1 MRTTSSKTS
10 TALQVE
16 VSIDMTEET
25 KKFIA
30 DVLDSE
36 FCFDRQEDGVFYQEI
51 YADYRD
57 SMSNKDASEILS
69 AQDPMQR
76 FWEKMDEWYWNA
88 QLEYEGE
95 VADKV
100 KAALTDDDTGLFPE
114 GLTDEEEQEVDDYL
128 KEIVCFTLPEKH
140 YLKQEFKVNIMVD
153 TGDGNYDHTLNSV
166 YPCYCGRPEDAI
178 DDKAAIVW
186 LTKKQGYTKT
196 QMNNALKKGD
206 IKDPK
211 GYLQSLRQELA
222 NLPSHMS
229 VLTFLA
235 KMTFEELLQLN
246 SYIRLQDRNGRKYDA
261 AKNPDCGYI
270 VIDKKA
276 ETGLYDPWNGGSVFE
291 IELEKDARLPIRFI
305 RSALPDG
312 GDGYS
317 IDSVYGMSGS
327 CWREVVKEIHGI
339 SDERLARESAV

>member
-1 MRTTSSKTS
+1 
-10 TALQVE
+10 
-16 VSIDMTEET
+16 MTEQVKE
-25 KKFIA
+25 FIA

-57 SMSNKDASEILS
+57 VMENKDASEILS

-76 FWEKMDEWYWNA
+76 FWEKLDEWYWQA
-88 QLEYEGE
+88 QSQYEGE

-100 KAALTDDDTGLFPE
+100 KAALADDDTGLFPE

-128 KEIVCFTLPEKH
+128 KEIVCFTMPEKH
-140 YLKQEFKVNIMVD
+140 FLKQEFKVNIMVD

-166 YPCYCGRPEDAI
+166 YPCYCGRPEWTI
-178 DDKAAIVW
+178 DNKAAIVW

-196 QMNNALKKGD
+196 QMNDALKKGD

-235 KMTFEELLQLN
+235 KMTFEELLQVQGGFRDDYYGDSEYVKDMPYCTIHESPLSELRYSGRTALN
-246 SYIRLQDRNGRKYDA
+246 CPNWKPGGEYYTKSQDENGK
-261 AKNPDCGYI
+261 
-270 VIDKKA
+270 
-276 ETGLYDPWNGGSVFE
+276 
-291 IELEKDARLPIRFI
+291 
-305 RSALPDG
+305 
-312 GDGYS
+312 
-317 IDSVYGMSGS
+317 
-327 CWREVVKEIHGI
+327 I
-339 SDERLARESAV
+339 SDYFGKPLVWKDGELIETEGFEF

>member
-1 MRTTSSKTS
+1 MNEKIQR
-10 TALQVE
+10 
-16 VSIDMTEET
+16 
-25 KKFIA
+25 FIT
-30 DVLDSE
+30 DVLDRE
-36 FCFDRQEDGVFYQEI
+36 LYFDRQKDGIFYQEI
-51 YADYRD
+51 CADYRD
-57 SMSNKDASEILS
+57 SMSNEEACEILL

-76 FWEKMDEWYWNA
+76 FWEKLDEWYWIT

-95 VADKV
+95 VFDRV
-100 KAALTDDDTGLFPE
+100 KAALTNDETGLFPE

-140 YLKQEFKVNIMVD
+140 YLKQEFNVNIMVD

-166 YPCYCGRPEDAI
+166 YPCYYGRPEDTI
-178 DDKAAIVW
+178 DNKAAIVW

-196 QMNNALKKGD
+196 QLNNALKKGD
-206 IKDPK
+206 VKDPK

-222 NLPSHMS
+222 NHPSGIC
-229 VLTFLA
+229 VLTILA

-246 SYIRLQDRNGRKYDA
+246 RYIRLQDRNGHKYDA
-261 AKNPDCGYI
+261 TKNPDCGYI

-276 ETGLYDPWNGGSVFE
+276 ETGLYDPWNGGGSVFE
-291 IELEKDARLPIRFI
+291 IELEKDVRLPIRFI

-317 IDSVYGMSGS
+317 IDSVYNMNGS

-339 SDERLARESAV
+339 SDECLAKETAT

>member
-1 MRTTSSKTS
+1 MNEKIQR
-10 TALQVE
+10 
-16 VSIDMTEET
+16 
-25 KKFIA
+25 FIT
-30 DVLDSE
+30 DVLDRE
-36 FCFDRQEDGVFYQEI
+36 LYFDRQKDGIFYQEI
-51 YADYRD
+51 QADYRD
-57 SMSNKDASEILS
+57 SMSNEEACEILL

-76 FWEKMDEWYWNA
+76 FWEKLDEWYWIT

-95 VADKV
+95 VSDRV
-100 KAALTDDDTGLFPE
+100 KAALTDVDSGLFPE

-166 YPCYCGRPEDAI
+166 YPCYYGRPEDTI
-178 DDKAAIVW
+178 NNKAAIVW

-196 QMNNALKKGD
+196 QLNNALKKGD
-206 IKDPK
+206 VKDPK

-222 NLPSHMS
+222 NHPSGIC
-229 VLTFLA
+229 VLTILA

-246 SYIRLQDRNGRKYDA
+246 RYIRLQDRNGRKYDA
-261 AKNPDCGYI
+261 TKNPDCGYI

-276 ETGLYDPWNGGSVFE
+276 ETGLYDPWNGGGSVFE
-291 IELEKDARLPIRFI
+291 IELEKDVRLPIRFI

-317 IDSVYGMSGS
+317 IDSVYGMNGS

-339 SDERLARESAV
+339 SDERLAKETAI